1 MISTK
6 LINILLILFFFRVH
20 KLGIE
25 IDENN
30 HTVRCKIKEEKRE
43 KIIKEETRF
52 KIIRINCGKGNFDI
66 FDEIGKIQVFISNSY
81 KKLTKESTKKSLIDD
96 TKKLTKM
103 VKQLCV

>member
-6 LINILLILFFFRVH
+6 LINILLILFFFPFH

-30 HTVRCKIKEEKRE
+30 HTDRCKIKEEKRE

-52 KIIRINCGKGNFDI
+52 EIIRINCGKEHFDI
-66 FDEIGKIQVFISNSY
+66 FDEIGKIQAFISNSY

-96 TKKLTKM
+96 TQKLTKM
-103 VKQLCV
+103 VKQL

>member
-6 LINILLILFFFRVH
+6 LINILLILFFFPVH

-30 HTVRCKIKEEKRE
+30 HTDRCKIKEEKRE

-52 KIIRINCGKGNFDI
+52 KIIRINCGKENFDI